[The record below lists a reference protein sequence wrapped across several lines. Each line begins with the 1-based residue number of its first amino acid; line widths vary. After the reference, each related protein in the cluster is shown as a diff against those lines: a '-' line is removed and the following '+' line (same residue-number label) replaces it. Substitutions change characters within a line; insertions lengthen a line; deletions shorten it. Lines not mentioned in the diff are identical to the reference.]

1 MLDPR
6 AIALQGIG
14 FTPSLVALQGFGD
27 VAVAGRVGG
36 RRHKGVRFEPY
47 RPDASAYNLAQIHQ
61 EDESVTDLLIAL
73 VTKGFFNGKT

>member
-14 FTPSLVALQGFGD
+14 FTPSLVALQGF
-27 VAVAGRVGG
+27 VEAAVSGKVGG

-47 RPDASAYNLAQIHQ
+47 KPDTPSYNLAQLHQ
-61 EDESVTDLLIAL
+61 DDELVTDLLIAL
-73 VTKGFFNGKT
+73 VTKGFFNGTS

>member
-14 FTPSLVALQGFGD
+14 FTPRLVAIQGFD
-27 VAVAGRVGG
+27 EVAATVRAGG

-47 RPDASAYNLAQIHQ
+47 RPDVGTYNLAQLHQ
-61 EDESVTDLLIAL
+61 EDAEVTDLLIAL
-73 VTKGFFNGKT
+73 VTKEFFYGTA